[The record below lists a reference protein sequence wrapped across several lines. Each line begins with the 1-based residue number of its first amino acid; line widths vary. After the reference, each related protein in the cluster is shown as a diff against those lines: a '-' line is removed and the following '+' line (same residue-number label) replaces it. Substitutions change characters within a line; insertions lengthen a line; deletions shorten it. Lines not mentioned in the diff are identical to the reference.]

1 MNPLNKALT
10 PEQQAEE
17 VNGIRRDKRC
27 NVVPESTH
35 EPKDKKLS
43 LWNIF
48 FGTSKDDFSKSLEN
62 FTLLWG
68 FIRIPKRFQRLFVKT
83 IQQQQQIVKAMLM
96 GELHDPLYFAI
107 QRLKQIFEAVDG
119 QQRIT
124 SMGNWIK
131 GLFVLPNGTII
142 PGLVEGT
149 WYNASGMSYEDL
161 KKELNGEVLVQQ
173 LLQKRKLNVVF
184 IEGDENYIRRWFRNL
199 NVGQTPLKAIEIL
212 LSYGTKVFEYLRDI
226 NTSMKDT
233 WEKLGI
239 DNLRFKPSELVLNLY
254 IQLYKSNGVIGKI
267 NKKMRDEMADYTDS
281 VSTEFKNYIT
291 TIQKFVKNIPLNRKG
306 SYNWGKI
313 RLLIHWLH
321 DIRSNNEILITDYKK
336 FNSFVYDMYKNTR
349 IRMDKVL
356 TIRGNKWDFEIK
368 TQNSEFTSEL
378 IGNLNFYLD
387 VQLSKI
393 GGATQEGFTKFE
405 EQFGLSI
412 RTKDRN
418 VKWSERIDVLDNTNH
433 KCAECGEDVGI
444 HDDVHH
450 IEEYAKHGGLDV
462 KKMIVMHRECHIK
475 KHKEMADTSKENLD
489 DDSNE

>member
-1 MNPLNKALT
+1 MSSLLGLT

-35 EPKDKKLS
+35 EPKDKKIS

-48 FGTSKDDFSKSLEN
+48 FGTDKDDFSKSLEN

-68 FIRIPKRFQRLFVKT
+68 FITIPKRFQRLFVKT
-83 IQQQQQIVKAMLM
+83 LPQQQQIVKAMLM
-96 GELHDPLYFAI
+96 GELHDPLYLAI
-107 QRLKQIFEAVDG
+107 QRIKQIFEAVDG
-119 QQRIT
+119 QQRLT

-131 GLFVLPNGTII
+131 GLFVLPSGTII
-142 PGLVEGT
+142 PGLVDGT
-149 WYNASGMSYEDL
+149 WYDASGMSYEDL
-161 KKELNGEVLVQQ
+161 KNEPNGEVLVQQ
-173 LLQKRKLNVVF
+173 VLQKRTLNVVF
-184 IEGDENYIRRWFRNL
+184 IEGSEEYIRRWFRNL
-199 NVGQTPLKAIEIL
+199 NVGQTPLRPIEIL
-212 LSYGTKVFEYLRDI
+212 LSYGTKLFDYLREVNI
-226 NTSMKDT
+226 SMKDT

-239 DNLRFKPSELVLNLY
+239 DIMRFKPSELLLNLF
-254 IQLYKSNGVIGKI
+254 IQLYQSNGVIGKI
-267 NKKMRDEMADYTDS
+267 NKKMRDTMSDYTDS

-291 TIQKFVKNIPLNRKG
+291 IIEKFVKNIPVNRKG

-321 DIRSNNEILITDYKK
+321 DIRSNNEILITDYQK
-336 FNSFVYDMYKNTR
+336 FNSFVYDMYVDVRK
-349 IRMDKVL
+349 RMGKVL
-356 TIRGNKWDFEIK
+356 TIRGNKWDFEQK

-378 IGNLNFYLD
+378 INNLNFHLD
-387 VQLSKI
+387 VKLSQM

-405 EQFGLSI
+405 EEFGLSI

-418 VKWSERIDVLDNTNH
+418 VKWGERIDVLDNTNH
-433 KCAECGEDVGI
+433 KCRRCGKDVGI

-462 KKMIVMHRECHIK
+462 TKMVVLHRECHIEE
-475 KHKEMADTSKENLD
+475 HKEIEDNSNDTEDNSDE
-489 DDSNE
+489 